1 MLVGRLSKDTAMT
14 CSDRMQVQKN
24 EVRAGTTFWLKLR
37 GGGALTVVGLAAWIG
52 ASMLSGCAGSGQIGD
67 AGPQIRTESDQTDN
81 DRRAKVRL
89 ELAEGYFS
97 RGQYNTALD
106 EVKLAFAAKPDLI
119 EGYNLRGLIY
129 AAMAETAL
137 AEESFRRALS
147 INSRD
152 ADALHNYG
160 WFLCQQKRL
169 PEAIKQFDQ
178 AVAVPTYRSVTR
190 TLLAKGVC
198 QARAGLWLEAEGTL
212 QRAFE
217 LEPSNP
223 VVAVNLSE
231 VLLRRGDLDRARFYI
246 RRVNSI
252 AEQVGSQTLWLELR
266 IERKLGNTQSVREV
280 GDKLLQRFPQSLE
293 ARAFENGRFDE

>member
-1 MLVGRLSKDTAMT
+1 MRLDRLSEDAAMT
-14 CSDRMQVQKN
+14 LSDAGQLRIDAGMN
-24 EVRAGTTFWLKLR
+24 EAVARFR
-37 GGGALTVVGLAAWIG
+37 RRHGAAVAAVSLAIG
-52 ASMLSGCAGSGQIGD
+52 MSAALLSGCATDTVVGA
-67 AGPQIRTESDQTDN
+67 AGRQIRTESDQTDS

-106 EVKLAFAAKPDLI
+106 EVKLAFVAKPDMI

-129 AAMAETAL
+129 AAMGESAL
-137 AEESFRRALS
+137 AEESFRRALEL
-147 INSRD
+147 NARD
-152 ADALHNYG
+152 ADAMHNYG
-160 WFLCQQKRL
+160 WFLCQQQRW
-169 PEAIKQFDQ
+169 AAAMTQFDAAIAQ
-178 AVAVPTYRSVTR
+178 PQYRGIAR

-212 QRAFE
+212 LRSFE

-246 RRVNSI
+246 RRVNSHP
-252 AEQVGSQTLWLELR
+252 EQVGAQTLWLALR
-266 IERKLGNTQSVREV
+266 IERKLGNTQSVRDL
-280 GDKLLQRFPQSLE
+280 GDQLLQRFPQSLE

>member
-1 MLVGRLSKDTAMT
+1 LWTRL
-14 CSDRMQVQKN
+14 Q
-24 EVRAGTTFWLKLR
+24 
-37 GGGALTVVGLAAWIG
+37 GGALTAVGLAIWLGTA
-52 ASMLSGCAGSGQIGD
+52 ALSGCAGSGQGGD
-67 AGPQIRTESDQTDN
+67 AGKQIRTESDQTDN

-106 EVKLAFAAKPDLI
+106 EVKLAFAAKPELI
-119 EGYNLRGLIY
+119 EAYNLRGLIY
-129 AAMAETAL
+129 AAMGETAL

-147 INSRD
+147 IDSKD

-169 PEAIKQFDQ
+169 SEAIKQFDLVL
-178 AVAVPTYRSVTR
+178 ALPTYRSATR

-198 QARAGLWLEAEGTL
+198 QARGGFWLEAEGTL

-217 LEPSNP
+217 LDPSSP
-223 VVAVNLSE
+223 VVAVNLAE

-252 AEQVGSQTLWLELR
+252 AEQVGPQTLWLELR
-266 IERKLGNTQSVREV
+266 IERRLGNTQSVREV

>member
-1 MLVGRLSKDTAMT
+1 MLLGRLSEDAAMIFSDAGQLRIDDGLIERVDPIRARRGAAVAAVSLALWMSTA
-14 CSDRMQVQKN
+14 
-24 EVRAGTTFWLKLR
+24 L
-37 GGGALTVVGLAAWIG
+37 
-52 ASMLSGCAGSGQIGD
+52 LSGCATDKVVGE
-67 AGPQIRTESDQTDN
+67 AGRQIRTESDQTDS

-106 EVKLAFAAKPDLI
+106 EVKLAFAAKPDMI

-129 AAMAETAL
+129 AAMGESAL
-137 AEESFRRALS
+137 AEESFRRALAV
-147 INSRD
+147 NSRD
-152 ADALHNYG
+152 ADAMHNYG
-160 WFLCQQKRL
+160 WFLCQQQRWK
-169 PEAIKQFDQ
+169 EALTQFDLAISLPQ
-178 AVAVPTYRSVTR
+178 YRGVAR

-212 QRAFE
+212 LRSFE

-246 RRVNSI
+246 RRVNSQP
-252 AEQVGSQTLWLELR
+252 EQVGAQTLWLALR
-266 IERKLGNTQSVREV
+266 VERKLGNTQSVREL
-280 GDKLLQRFPQSLE
+280 GDQLLQRFPQSLE

>member
-1 MLVGRLSKDTAMT
+1 MRLDGLSEDAAMT
-14 CSDRMQVQKN
+14 FSDAGQLRIDAGVVAA
-24 EVRAGTTFWLKLR
+24 EGRFRTRHRAAVA
-37 GGGALTVVGLAAWIG
+37 ALSLAIG
-52 ASMLSGCAGSGQIGD
+52 MSAALLSGCATDNAVGA
-67 AGPQIRTESDQTDN
+67 AGRQIRTESDQTDS
-81 DRRAKVRL
+81 DRRAKVRM

-106 EVKLAFAAKPDLI
+106 EVKLAFAAKPDMI

-129 AAMAETAL
+129 AAMGESAL
-137 AEESFRRALS
+137 AEDSFRRALAL
-147 INSRD
+147 NARD
-152 ADALHNYG
+152 ADAMHNYG
-160 WFLCQQKRL
+160 WFLCQQQRW
-169 PEAIKQFDQ
+169 AAAMTQFDAAISQ
-178 AVAVPTYRSVTR
+178 PQYRGIAR

-212 QRAFE
+212 LRSFE

-246 RRVNSI
+246 RRVNSQP
-252 AEQVGSQTLWLELR
+252 EQVGAQTLWLALR
-266 IERKLGNTQSVREV
+266 IERKLGNTQSVREL
-280 GDKLLQRFPQSLE
+280 GDQLLQRFPQSLE